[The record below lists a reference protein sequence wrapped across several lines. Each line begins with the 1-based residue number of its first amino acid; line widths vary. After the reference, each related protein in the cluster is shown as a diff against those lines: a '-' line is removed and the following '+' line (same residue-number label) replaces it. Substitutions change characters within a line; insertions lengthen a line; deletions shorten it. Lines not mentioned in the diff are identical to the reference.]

1 MQPTSEL
8 VFAQLKSKNSN
19 TRCFDCDTKESDWC
33 SVSHGIFL
41 CLKCAGKHRGFG
53 VHISFVKSVTM
64 DTWQFKHLQM
74 MKAGGNEELHEFFD
88 FYELGNYAP
97 EDKYRTK
104 AAYYY
109 REMIKT
115 VSEGRVLDREKP
127 SIDEGKII
135 VEEQKRVMPQKVI
148 EKAAEKDPQNIKA
161 LIGDAF
167 EYTKDLGRNI
177 KEKVS
182 DVSIADVENKA
193 KEAFSKIESK
203 VDSWNFKEKFN
214 SVKTKTEGVYNKI
227 AAKAK
232 KAMKKITEEQDFD
245 DSKLVE
251 GEDELM
257 LDPQGKNGKK

>member
-1 MQPTSEL
+1 MQPTSES
-8 VFAQLKSKNSN
+8 VFSQLKAKNSN

-53 VHISFVKSVTM
+53 VHISFVRSISM
-64 DTWQFKHLQM
+64 DTWQFKQLQM
-74 MKAGGNEELHEFFD
+74 MRAGGNEELQIFFEY
-88 FYELGNYAP
+88 YEIENYAL

-109 REMIKT
+109 REMLKT
-115 VSEGRVLDREKP
+115 VSEGRVLDRQKP
-127 SIDEGKII
+127 SIEEGKIV
-135 VEEQKRVMPQKVI
+135 VEEQKRVMPQKII
-148 EKAAEKDPQNIKA
+148 EKPPEKDPSGLKVIV
-161 LIGDAF
+161 GDAF

-182 DVSIADVENKA
+182 EVSISNVEHKA
-193 KEAFSKIESK
+193 KEAFSKLETK
-203 VDSWNFKEKFN
+203 VESWNFKEKLK
-214 SVKTKTEGVYNKI
+214 SVKNKTEGVYNKL
-227 AAKAK
+227 ATKAK
-232 KAMKKITEEQDFD
+232 RAMKKDTEEHVFD

-251 GEDELM
+251 GEDELL